1 MTDLDVTMP
10 SPANETLTQP
20 TPDDKRLI
28 DNLKFSQPLPSGK
41 QEPLKEVIT
50 EVKEEVDIP
59 ELEVKPVIDDKVVFA
74 NKDEDE
80 DEPLPPSPP
89 SKKVSV
95 KQRDHLKKAREKAL
109 ETRRAKA
116 KERKAL
122 EEEKKVERQRKREE
136 KDKAI
141 IEKEDKEHKK
151 TEVSVKPHSYM
162 NEFTPEQ
169 LIELQQKGKSAE
181 ALVEMMIMRAMDA
194 DGKRM
199 FKLAEKTEIMREV
212 DPNMI
217 LKVVTAM
224 GDSDTEADDE
234 LDDPVKN

>member
-28 DNLKFSQPLPSGK
+28 DNLKFSQPLNDDF
-41 QEPLKEVIT
+41 E
-50 EVKEEVDIP
+50 EVKEEVKKEVDMP
-59 ELEVKPVIDDKVVFA
+59 ELEVKQVIDDKVVFA

-89 SKKVSV
+89 SKKASV

-116 KERKAL
+116 KERKAV
-122 EEEKKVERQRKREE
+122 EEEKKVERQRKRDE
-136 KDKAI
+136 KEKII

-151 TEVSVKPHSYM
+151 TDVSVKPHSYM
-162 NEFTPEQ
+162 NEFTQEQ
-169 LIELQQKGKSAE
+169 LVELQQKAIE
-181 ALVEMMIMRAMDA
+181 NYET
-194 DGKRM
+194 KR
-199 FKLAEKTEIMREV
+199 KARK
-212 DPNMI
+212 
-217 LKVVTAM
+217 KVKKDVSLNNGIPPPTTMVTP
-224 GDSDTEADDE
+224 SHHSHTY
-234 LDDPVKN
+234 LQ

>member
-28 DNLKFSQPLPSGK
+28 DNLKFSQPLNDDF
-41 QEPLKEVIT
+41 E
-50 EVKEEVDIP
+50 EVKEEVKKEVDMP

-89 SKKVSV
+89 SKKASV

-116 KERKAL
+116 KERKAV
-122 EEEKKVERQRKREE
+122 EEEKKVERQRKRDE
-136 KDKAI
+136 KEKII

-162 NEFTPEQ
+162 NEFTHEQ
-169 LIELQQKGKSAE
+169 LIDLQQKAIENYETKRKAAKKIKKE
-181 ALVEMMIMRAMDA
+181 TQAKEQA
-194 DGKRM
+194 DKKVYESITKAVGP
-199 FKLAEKTEIMREV
+199 V
-212 DPNMI
+212 DD
-217 LKVVTAM
+217 VW
-224 GDSDTEADDE
+224 ADCFR
-234 LDDPVKN
+234 